1 MKAFPKKQSKNKI
14 HSFHNLIKL
23 ICLASK
29 QVKVGYTN
37 SYSNYLTLRNHLP
50 TQGMIFGIDLV
61 KQFTASYC
69 AQCSNYAYL

>member
-37 SYSNYLTLRNHLP
+37 SYSN
-50 TQGMIFGIDLV
+50 
-61 KQFTASYC
+61 
-69 AQCSNYAYL
+69 